1 MIFTGG
7 GLIAA
12 ALYYKGGNNMREVFQ
27 KIAKLIDVKSII
39 SLLFAVCLSIGFL
52 NDRVDVKDYLTVCT
66 MAFTFYFSF
75 QRDKKS
81 DADENRKE

>member
-1 MIFTGG
+1 MFW
-7 GLIAA
+7 
-12 ALYYKGGNNMREVFQ
+12 Q

-52 NDRVDVKDYLTVCT
+52 DGRVDVKDYLTVCT

-75 QRDKKS
+75 QRDKRTES
-81 DADENRKE
+81 EDETRKE

>member
-1 MIFTGG
+1 MKIFW
-7 GLIAA
+7 
-12 ALYYKGGNNMREVFQ
+12 Q

-52 NDRVDVKDYLTVCT
+52 DGRVDVKDYLTVCT

-75 QRDKKS
+75 QRDKRT
-81 DADENRKE
+81 DTEEEIRKE

>member
-1 MIFTGG
+1 MFW
-7 GLIAA
+7 
-12 ALYYKGGNNMREVFQ
+12 Q

-52 NDRVDVKDYLTVCT
+52 DGRVDVKDYLTVCT

-75 QRDKKS
+75 QRDKRTES
-81 DADENRKE
+81 EDEIRKE